1 MRKLAIVNGPNN
13 NFYGIR
19 NKGQYGNQLYA
30 DLIEELVAYGA
41 TLGFEV
47 TAFQANGEGD
57 IIDYFQSLYYEA
69 EEKGEKIPLVL
80 NPGAF
85 THYSYALMDALESV
99 HTLVPAIEVHMS
111 NIHGRDDFRHVSVT
125 AKECIGQ
132 ISGMGKTSYK
142 MAMSAFK
149 QIIDDGL
156 L

>member
-1 MRKLAIVNGPNN
+1 MRKLVLVNGPNN

-30 DLIEELVAYGA
+30 DLVAELIEYGA
-41 TLGFEV
+41 GLGFEV
-47 TAFQANGEGD
+47 EAFQANGEGEL
-57 IIDYFQSLYYEA
+57 IDFFQKTYLEA
-69 EEKGEKIPLVL
+69 DEIGIKIPMVL

-111 NIHGRDDFRHVSVT
+111 NIYGRDDFRHTSVT

-132 ISGMGKTSYK
+132 IAGMGKISYK
-142 MAMSAFK
+142 MAMCAFREMVDK
-149 QIIDDGL
+149 DQL
-156 L
+156 

>member
-1 MRKLAIVNGPNN
+1 MRKLVLVNGPNN

-30 DLIEELVAYGA
+30 DLVEELVEYGKG
-41 TLGFEV
+41 LGFEV
-47 TAFQANGEGD
+47 ETFQANGEGE
-57 IIDYFQSLYYEA
+57 IIDFFQKTYLEA
-69 EEKGEKIPLVL
+69 EQIGEKIPMVL

-111 NIHGRDDFRHVSVT
+111 NIYGRDDFRHTSVT

-132 ISGMGKTSYK
+132 IAGMGKISYK
-142 MAMSAFK
+142 MAMCAFK
-149 QIIDDGL
+149 EMIDKDQL
-156 L
+156 